1 MYFFLIYMEI
11 QSKEMVFFFSLMFYL
26 QNKTKQKKICQVW
39 LKLPVLLNLLVACT
53 RLCKLL
59 CQSVRRSI
67 GRSLF
72 TKYVTYGDWPC
83 LYNAIFHIFF
93 LFLVSYLPCSLIKKY
108 NLLCAQIVFFFLLTF
123 TLIYIFFAIVS
134 QLTLDVDCYFII
146 FFLYESLAL
155 IMAIIIMFLSWTNI
169 NHSFLFKS
177 KNFLVSGKYP
187 SFSTTLA

>member
-83 LYNAIFHIFF
+83 LYIAIFHILF
-93 LFLVSYLPCSLIKKY
+93 LFLALFINKKIQSFVRTD
-108 NLLCAQIVFFFLLTF
+108 C
-123 TLIYIFFAIVS
+123 IFFSVNFYIDLHFFCNRFPTDIGCRLLFHYLFFVWVPCFDYGHNNNVS
-134 QLTLDVDCYFII
+134 LMNQHQ
-146 FFLYESLAL
+146 SL
-155 IMAIIIMFLSWTNI
+155 F
-169 NHSFLFKS
+169 SF
-177 KNFLVSGKYP
+177 
-187 SFSTTLA
+187 